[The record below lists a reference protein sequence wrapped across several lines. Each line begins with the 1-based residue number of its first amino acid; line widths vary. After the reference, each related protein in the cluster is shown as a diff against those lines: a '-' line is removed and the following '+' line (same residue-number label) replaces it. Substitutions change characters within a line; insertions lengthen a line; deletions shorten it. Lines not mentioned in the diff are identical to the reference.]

1 MGWELEDVE
10 KPFIAQVQMLGWAH
24 IEGSLD
30 DPAITDRSNFAEAIQ
45 ESVLRAQLRALNPR
59 PDGTPWLDEAR
70 LSEAV
75 ATITRLGTHKLMEAN
90 QKATELLIKGLTV
103 EGLPGWNS
111 GRGQTI
117 RYIDWDTP
125 TNNRFTVVNQYRV
138 DCPPG
143 FNSAKQ
149 FIVPDLVLLVNGI
162 PLIVVECKSPSIPEP
177 LAEAVDQL
185 RRYSN
190 QRKAAFEVDENEGNE
205 SLFATNQLLV
215 ATSFDQAR
223 VGCVGAAFEH
233 YAQWK
238 TVVGPDGTGS
248 EAHILACLN
257 AVIPVQAGIQ
267 NNTVI
272 PAQAGIQNN
281 AVIPAQAGIQNH
293 GTELPPRRGLSEQ
306 ERLIAGLLAPA
317 HLLDVIKNFLLFM
330 QIGGQTI
337 KSVCRYPQ
345 YRAVNRAIARL
356 KTGQTRLQHGE
367 HDQRGGIIW
376 HTQGS
381 GKSLTMVF
389 LVRKMRADPALRRF
403 KVIVV
408 TDRKDLQRQL
418 SATATLTGEI
428 VEVADSTAGV
438 KALARRKGPGLIF
451 ATIQKY
457 RDADTAGDAPLT
469 ADDLPKVDEPKA
481 RYKAA
486 EKFEV
491 LNEDDGILVLVD
503 EAHRTQAGDLHAN
516 LLAGLPNCARIGF
529 TGTPIIMGEKKR
541 THEIFGEFI
550 DRYTI
555 KEAEA
560 DGATVPVLYEGR
572 TATGAIK
579 DGTSLDELFEDLFR
593 QHTPEE
599 LEAIKQKYAT
609 KGHIFEA
616 PALIADKARDILRH
630 YVTNILPNGY
640 KAQVVAY
647 SRLAVIRYFEAL
659 RQARDALLTEAEA
672 LSPQDKALDDET
684 LCQRPPKVQAVVQA
698 WRYRETLARIE
709 FAPIISGSNNDD
721 PAWKAW
727 TDGTAHEQR
736 IKRFKK
742 PLFHTD
748 LTKTDPLTFLVVK
761 SMLLTGFDAPIEGV
775 MYLDRPIREAE
786 LLQAIARV
794 NRTGFGK
801 RCGIVVDYYGVAQH
815 LKEALSAYADEDVQ
829 GTLASLRDEVPVL
842 RDRHLRVVDLFRQR
856 GIESLEDAE
865 ACIEALGSER
875 LRAEFAVKLKS
886 FLASLDTVLPR
897 PEGLPYV
904 ADAKWLAYLYAR
916 ARNRYKDTPIL
927 GKDVGAKVRKLID
940 DHVIS
945 LGIDPKIPPI
955 QLTDAHFIQHLE
967 HLDSADAVT
976 SRRAIASEMEHAI
989 RSHIRKHTDEDPV
1002 LYRKLS
1008 ERLNDILKTLGERWD
1023 EVIAQLREIIDELRS
1038 GKASATDAPEDLP
1051 EHCAPFLRTV
1061 LDVMY
1066 SGQTPTLDELLRLK
1080 DVTVELVELLIQELQ
1095 SNRNI
1100 WSPHKRAA
1108 QDALNGQLFD
1118 YLMRLRPSLVGT
1130 HKAGV
1135 LADKLIEQARANHD
1149 KLVQL

>member
-10 KPFIAQVQMLGWAH
+10 KPFVAQLEGLGWVH
-24 IEGSLD
+24 VEGSLD
-30 DPAITDRSNFAEAIQ
+30 DPKVTGRSSFSEVIQ
-45 ESVLRAQLRALNPR
+45 EGVLRERLRALNPG
-59 PDGTPWLDEAR
+59 PDGQPWLDDAR

-103 EGLPGWNS
+103 EGLPGWDG

-117 RYIDWDTP
+117 RYIDWETP
-125 TNNRFTVVNQYRV
+125 ANNRFTVVNQYRV

-143 FNSAKQ
+143 YNSGKA

-162 PLIVVECKSPSIPEP
+162 PLVVVECKSPSIPEP

-190 QRKAAFEVDENEGNE
+190 QRKAAYEIEDNEGNE
-205 SLFATNQLLV
+205 ALFATNQLLI
-215 ATSFDQAR
+215 ATSFDEAR
-223 VGCVGAAFEH
+223 VGCIGAAFEH

-238 TVVGPDGTGS
+238 TVVGPDGSGS
-248 EAHILACLN
+248 EIE
-257 AVIPVQAGIQ
+257 V
-267 NNTVI
+267 
-272 PAQAGIQNN
+272 AQKLGKS
-281 AVIPAQAGIQNH
+281 
-293 GTELPPRRGLSEQ
+293 GLSEQ
-306 ERLIAGLLAPA
+306 ERLVAGLLAPA

-330 QIGGQTI
+330 QVGGQTT
-337 KSVCRYPQ
+337 KSVCRYQQ

-356 KTGQTRLQHGE
+356 KTGKTRQQHGE

-389 LVRKMRADPALRRF
+389 LVRKMRADAQLRRF

-418 SATATLTGEI
+418 SETATLTGEV
-428 VEVADSTAGV
+428 VEVAESTAGV

-457 RDADTAGDAPLT
+457 RDTDTTDDAPLT
-469 ADDLPKVDEPKA
+469 ADDLPKVVEPKVS
-481 RYKAA
+481 YKSG
-486 EKFEV
+486 EEFEV
-491 LNEDDGILVLVD
+491 LNEDDSILVLVD
-503 EAHRTQAGDLHAN
+503 EAHRTQSGDLHAN

-572 TATGAIK
+572 TANGAVK
-579 DGTSLDELFEDLFR
+579 DGANLDALFEDLFR

-599 LEAIKQKYAT
+599 LEAIKRKYAT

-616 PALIADKARDILRH
+616 PALIADKARDMLRH

-647 SRLAVIRYFEAL
+647 SRLAAIRYFEAL
-659 RQARDALLTEAEA
+659 KTARDELLAEAER
-672 LSPQDKALDDET
+672 LSPQDKALDDEA
-684 LCQRPPKVQAVVQA
+684 LCLRPPKVQALVQA
-698 WRYRETLARIE
+698 WRYRDTLARLE

-727 TDGTAHEQR
+727 TDGAAQEQL

-742 PLFHTD
+742 PLFHAD
-748 LTKTDPLTFLVVK
+748 PAKTDPLAFLVVK

-815 LKEALSAYADEDVQ
+815 LKEALAAYADEDVE
-829 GTLASLRDEVPVL
+829 GALASLKDEIPVL

-856 GIESLEDAE
+856 GIESLDDTE
-865 ACIEALGSER
+865 ACVEVLGSER
-875 LRAEFAVKLKS
+875 LRAEFAVKLKA

-897 PEGLPYV
+897 PEGLPYSG
-904 ADAKWLAYLYAR
+904 DAKRLAYIYAR
-916 ARNRYKDTPIL
+916 ARNRYKDTPVL

-955 QLTDAHFIQHLE
+955 QLTDAEFDTHL
-967 HLDSADAVT
+967 A
-976 SRRAIASEMEHAI
+976 RAANDRAKASEMEHAI
-989 RSHIRKHTDEDPV
+989 RSHIRKHADEDPV

-1008 ERLNDILKTLGERWD
+1008 ERLNEILKTLGEQWN
-1023 EVIAQLREIIDELRS
+1023 EIIAQLQKIIDELRT
-1038 GKASATDAPEDLP
+1038 GTAGAADAPSDLP
-1051 EHCAPFLRTV
+1051 AHCAPFLRTV
-1061 LDVMY
+1061 LDVVCA
-1066 SGQTPTLDELLRLK
+1066 GQTPTSAELLRLK
-1080 DVTVELVELLIQELQ
+1080 DVTVELVDLLVQELQ
-1095 SNRNI
+1095 SNRGI

-1108 QDALNGQLFD
+1108 QDELNGYLFD
-1118 YLMRLRPSLVGT
+1118 HLMRLRPPLVDID
-1130 HKAGV
+1130 KAGV
-1135 LADKLIEQARANHD
+1135 LADKLMEQARANHD
-1149 KLVQL
+1149 KLVQV

>member
-10 KPFIAQVQMLGWAH
+10 KPFVAQLQALGWTH
-24 IEGSLD
+24 VEGSID
-30 DPAITDRSNFAEAIQ
+30 APAVTARASFAEVIQ
-45 ESVLRAQLRALNPR
+45 EGVLREQLRALNAG
-59 PDGTPWLDEAR
+59 PDGAPWLDEAR

-75 ATITRLGTHKLMEAN
+75 AVITRLGTHRLMEAN

-103 EGLPGWNS
+103 EGLPGWDG

-125 TNNRFTVVNQYRV
+125 AHNRFTVVNQYRV

-143 FNSAKQ
+143 FNSAKA

-162 PLIVVECKSPSIPEP
+162 PLVVVECKSPSIPEP

-205 SLFATNQLLV
+205 PLFATNQLLV
-215 ATSFDQAR
+215 ATSFDEAR

-233 YAQWK
+233 FVQWK
-238 TVVGPDGTGS
+238 TVVGPDGNGS
-248 EAHILACLN
+248 EIEVAERL
-257 AVIPVQAGIQ
+257 GKS
-267 NNTVI
+267 
-272 PAQAGIQNN
+272 
-281 AVIPAQAGIQNH
+281 
-293 GTELPPRRGLSEQ
+293 GLTEQ

-317 HLLDVIKNFLLFM
+317 HLLDVVKNFQLFM
-330 QIGGQTI
+330 QVGGQTI
-337 KSVCRYPQ
+337 KSVCRYQQ

-356 KTGQTRLQHGE
+356 KTGQTRVQHGE
-367 HDQRGGIIW
+367 SDQRGGIIW

-389 LVRKMRADPALRRF
+389 LVRKMRADAQLRRF

-408 TDRKDLQRQL
+408 TDRKDLQSQL
-418 SATATLTGEI
+418 SVTATLSGEV
-428 VEVADSTAGV
+428 VEVADSTTGV

-457 RDADTAGDAPLT
+457 RQGEDGDTAGDAPLT
-469 ADDLPKVDEPKA
+469 ADDLPKVEEAKRP
-481 RYKAA
+481 YKVG

-491 LNEDDGILVLVD
+491 LNEDDSILVLVD

-516 LLAGLPNCARIGF
+516 LLAGLPNCVRIGF

-572 TATGAIK
+572 TANGAIK
-579 DGTSLDELFEDLFR
+579 DGASLDELFEDLFR
-593 QHTPEE
+593 QHTAEE

-609 KGHIFEA
+609 KGHIFDA

-647 SRLAVIRYFEAL
+647 SRLAAIRYFEAL
-659 RQARDALLTEAEA
+659 RQARDELLAEAEA
-672 LSPQDKALDDET
+672 LSAQDKALDDEA
-684 LCQRPPKVQAVVQA
+684 LCQRLPKVQAVVQA
-698 WRYRETLARIE
+698 WRYRETLARIA

-721 PAWKAW
+721 PAWKTW
-727 TDGTAHEQR
+727 TDGTAHEQL

-742 PLFHTD
+742 PLFHAD
-748 LTKTDPLTFLVVK
+748 PAKTDPLAFLVVK

-815 LKEALSAYADEDVQ
+815 LKEALAAYADEDVE
-829 GTLASLRDEVPVL
+829 GALASLKDEVPVL
-842 RDRHLRVVDLFRQR
+842 RDRHLRVVDLFRKQ
-856 GIESLEDAE
+856 GIESLEDTE
-865 ACIEALGSER
+865 ACVEALGSEK
-875 LRAEFAVKLKS
+875 LRAEFAVKLKA

-897 PEGLPYV
+897 PEGLPYA
-904 ADAKWLAYLYAR
+904 ADAKRLAYLYAR
-916 ARNRYKDTPIL
+916 ARNRYKDTPAL

-955 QLTDAHFIQHLE
+955 QLSDAEFDTHL
-967 HLDSADAVT
+967 A
-976 SRRAIASEMEHAI
+976 RAANDRAKASEMEHAI
-989 RSHIRKHTDEDPV
+989 RSHIRKHTEEDPV

-1008 ERLNDILKTLGERWD
+1008 ERLNDILKNLGEQWN
-1023 EVIAQLREIIDELRS
+1023 EVIAQLQKIIDELRS
-1038 GKASATDAPEDLP
+1038 GKAGDADAAGDLP
-1051 EHCAPFLRTV
+1051 AHCAPFLRTV
-1061 LDVMY
+1061 LDVVCA
-1066 SGQTPTLDELLRLK
+1066 GQTPTPGELLKLK
-1080 DVTVELVELLIQELQ
+1080 DVTAELVDLLVQELQ

-1100 WSPHKRAA
+1100 WNPYKRAA
-1108 QDALNGQLFD
+1108 QDDLNGQLFD
-1118 YLMRLRPSLVGT
+1118 HLMRLRPPLVDAD
-1130 HKAGV
+1130 KAGV
-1135 LADKLIEQARANHD
+1135 LADKLMEQARANHD
-1149 KLVQL
+1149 KLVQV

>member
-1 MGWELEDVE
+1 MGWELDDVE
-10 KPFIAQVQMLGWAH
+10 KPFVAQLQALGWVYNA
-24 IEGSLD
+24 GSLD
-30 DPAITDRSNFAEAIQ
+30 DPAITGRTSFAEVIQ
-45 ESVLRAQLRALNPR
+45 EGLLRERLRALNPSA
-59 PDGTPWLDEAR
+59 DGAPWLDDAR

-75 ATITRLGTHKLMEAN
+75 AAITRLGTHKLMEAN
-90 QKATELLIKGLTV
+90 EKATTLLIRGLTV
-103 EGLPGWNS
+103 EGLPGWDG

-117 RYIDWDTP
+117 RYIDWESP
-125 TNNRFTVVNQYRV
+125 ANNRFTVINQYRV

-143 FNSAKQ
+143 FNSSKA

-162 PLIVVECKSPSIPEP
+162 PLAVVECKSPSVPEP

-190 QRKAAFEVDENEGNE
+190 QRKAAFEVDDNEGNE
-205 SLFATNQLLV
+205 TLFATNQLLV
-215 ATSFDQAR
+215 ATSFDEAR

-238 TVVGPDGTGS
+238 TVVGPDGAGS
-248 EAHILACLN
+248 EIE
-257 AVIPVQAGIQ
+257 V
-267 NNTVI
+267 
-272 PAQAGIQNN
+272 AQ
-281 AVIPAQAGIQNH
+281 
-293 GTELPPRRGLSEQ
+293 ELSKSGLSEQ
-306 ERLIAGLLAPA
+306 ERLIAGLLSPS
-317 HLLDVIKNFLLFM
+317 HLLDVVKNFMLFM
-330 QIGGQTI
+330 QTGGQTI
-337 KSVCRYPQ
+337 KTVCRYQQ

-389 LVRKMRADPALRRF
+389 LIRKMRTDARLRRF
-403 KVIVV
+403 KVVVV
-408 TDRKDLQRQL
+408 TDRKDLQGQL
-418 SATATLTGEI
+418 STTATLTGE
-428 VEVADSTAGV
+428 VVDVAESTAGI

-457 RDADTAGDAPLT
+457 RDPDSAGDAPLT
-469 ADDLPKVDEPKA
+469 ADDLPKVEESKA
-481 RYKAA
+481 IYKAE

-503 EAHRTQAGDLHAN
+503 EAHRTQAGDLQAN

-529 TGTPIIMGEKKR
+529 TGTPIIMGDKKR

-572 TATGAIK
+572 TANGAIK
-579 DGTSLDELFEDLFR
+579 DGASLDELFEDLFR
-593 QHTPEE
+593 QHSPEE
-599 LEAIKQKYAT
+599 LEAIKKKYAT
-609 KGHIFEA
+609 KGHIFDA
-616 PALIADKARDILRH
+616 PALIADKARDIIRH

-647 SRLAVIRYFEAL
+647 SRLAAIRYFEAL
-659 RQARDALLTEAEA
+659 RSARDELLAEA
-672 LSPQDKALDDET
+672 QVLSPKDKALDDEA
-684 LCQRPPKVQAVVQA
+684 LCQRPLSVQAVVQA
-698 WRYRETLARIE
+698 WRYRDTLARIE

-721 PAWKAW
+721 PVWKQW
-727 TDGTAHEQR
+727 TDGAVHEQL

-742 PLFHTD
+742 PLFNA
-748 LTKTDPLTFLVVK
+748 KPEKIDPLAFLVVK

-815 LKEALSAYADEDVQ
+815 LKEALAAYADEDVD
-829 GTLASLRDEVPVL
+829 GALASLKDEVPVL
-842 RDRHLRVVDLFRQR
+842 RDRHLRVVDLFRQH
-856 GIESLEDAE
+856 GIESLDDTE
-865 ACIEALGSER
+865 ACVEALGNEK
-875 LRAEFAVKLKS
+875 LRAEFVVKLKA
-886 FLASLDTVLPR
+886 FLGSLDTVLPR
-897 PEGLPYV
+897 PEGLPYSG
-904 ADAKWLAYLYAR
+904 DAKRLAYIHAR
-916 ARNRYKDTPIL
+916 ARNRYKDTPVL

-955 QLTDAHFIQHLE
+955 QLTDAEFDTHL
-967 HLDSADAVT
+967 ARAVND
-976 SRRAIASEMEHAI
+976 RAKASEMEHAI

-1008 ERLNDILKTLGERWD
+1008 EHLNDILKTLGEKWN
-1023 EVIAQLREIIDELRS
+1023 EVISQLQKIIDELRT
-1038 GKASATDAPEDLP
+1038 GKVGSADTPSDLP
-1051 EHCAPFLRTV
+1051 EHYAPFLRTV
-1061 LDVMY
+1061 LDVVCA
-1066 SGQTPTLDELLRLK
+1066 GQTPTAAELLRLK
-1080 DVTVELVELLIQELQ
+1080 DVTVELVESLAQELQ

-1108 QDALNGQLFD
+1108 QDELNGQLFD
-1118 YLMRLRPSLVGT
+1118 QLMRLRPPLVDAD
-1130 HKAGV
+1130 KAGV
-1135 LADKLIEQARANHD
+1135 LADKLMEQARANHD
-1149 KLVQL
+1149 KLVQV

>member
-10 KPFIAQVQMLGWAH
+10 KPFVAQLQALGWAH

-30 DPAITDRSNFAEAIQ
+30 DPAVTGRSSFAEVIQ
-45 ESVLRAQLRALNPR
+45 EETLRQQLHALNPG
-59 PDGTPWLDEAR
+59 PDGRPWLDDAR

-75 ATITRLGTHKLMEAN
+75 AAITRLGTHKLMEAN

-103 EGLPGWNS
+103 EGLPGWDG
-111 GRGQTI
+111 GRGQTL

-125 TNNRFTVVNQYRV
+125 ANNRFTVINQYRV

-143 FNSAKQ
+143 FNSAKA

-162 PLIVVECKSPSIPEP
+162 PLVVVECKSPSIPEP

-185 RRYSN
+185 RRYGN
-190 QRKAAFEVDENEGNE
+190 QRKAAFEVDDNEGNE
-205 SLFATNQLLV
+205 ALFATNQLLV
-215 ATSFDQAR
+215 ATSFDEAR

-233 YAQWK
+233 FAQWK

-248 EAHILACLN
+248 EIEAAEKL
-257 AVIPVQAGIQ
+257 GKS
-267 NNTVI
+267 
-272 PAQAGIQNN
+272 
-281 AVIPAQAGIQNH
+281 
-293 GTELPPRRGLSEQ
+293 GLSEQ
-306 ERLIAGLLAPA
+306 ERLIAGLLSPA
-317 HLLDVIKNFLLFM
+317 HLLDVVKNFLLFM
-330 QIGGQTI
+330 QVGGQTI
-337 KSVCRYPQ
+337 KSVCRYQQ
-345 YRAVNRAIARL
+345 YRAVNRAIAKL
-356 KTGQTRLQHGE
+356 KTGKTRREHGE
-367 HDQRGGIIW
+367 HDRRGGIIW

-389 LVRKMRADPALRRF
+389 LVRKMRADVQLRRF

-408 TDRKDLQRQL
+408 TDRKDLQSQL
-418 SATATLTGEI
+418 SVTATLTGEA
-428 VEVADSTAGV
+428 VDVADSTAGV

-457 RDADTAGDAPLT
+457 RDTDTAGDAPLT
-469 ADDLPKVDEPKA
+469 ADDLPKIKESKGG
-481 RYKAA
+481 YKAGEA
-486 EKFEV
+486 TSNGAFAKANAFEV
-491 LNEDDGILVLVD
+491 LNEDDSILVLVD
-503 EAHRTQAGDLHAN
+503 ETHRTQAGDLHAN

-529 TGTPIIMGEKKR
+529 TGTPIIMGERKR
-541 THEIFGEFI
+541 THEVFGEFI

-579 DGTSLDELFEDLFR
+579 DGASLDELFEDLFR
-593 QHTPEE
+593 QHSPEE

-609 KGHIFEA
+609 KGHIFDA

-647 SRLAVIRYFEAL
+647 SRLAAIRYFEAL
-659 RQARDALLTEAEA
+659 KKARDELLAEAEA
-672 LSPQDKALDDET
+672 LSPQDKALDDEA
-684 LCQRPPKVQAVVQA
+684 LYQRPPKVQLLVQA
-698 WRYRETLARIE
+698 WRYRDTLARIE
-709 FAPIISGSNNDD
+709 FAPVISGSNNDD
-721 PAWKAW
+721 PAWKDW
-727 TDGTAHEQR
+727 TDGAAHEQL

-742 PLFHTD
+742 PLFHAQPE
-748 LTKTDPLTFLVVK
+748 KTDPLAFLVVK

-815 LKEALSAYADEDVQ
+815 LKEALAAYADEDVE
-829 GTLASLRDEVPVL
+829 GALASLKDEVPVL

-856 GIESLEDAE
+856 GIESLDDTE
-865 ACIEALGSER
+865 ACVEALGSER
-875 LRAEFAVKLKS
+875 LRAEFAVKLKA

-897 PEGLPYV
+897 PEGLPYSG
-904 ADAKWLAYLYAR
+904 DAKRMAYIYAR
-916 ARNRYKDTPIL
+916 ARNRYKDTPVL

-955 QLTDAHFIQHLE
+955 QLTDADFDTHV
-967 HLDSADAVT
+967 A
-976 SRRAIASEMEHAI
+976 RAASDRAKASEMEHAI
-989 RSHIRKHTDEDPV
+989 RSHIRKHVDEDPV

-1008 ERLNDILKTLGERWD
+1008 ERLNEILKTLGEQWN
-1023 EVIAQLREIIDELRS
+1023 EVIAQLQKIIDELRS
-1038 GKASATDAPEDLP
+1038 GKAGAADAPGDLP

-1061 LDVMY
+1061 LDVVCA
-1066 SGQTPTLDELLRLK
+1066 GQTPQPSELLRLK
-1080 DVTVELVELLIQELQ
+1080 DVTVELVELLVQELQ
-1095 SNRNI
+1095 GNRNI

-1108 QDALNGQLFD
+1108 QDDLNGQLFD
-1118 YLMRLRPSLVGT
+1118 YLMRLRPPLVDAD
-1130 HKAGV
+1130 KAGV
-1135 LADKLIEQARANHD
+1135 LADKLMEQARANHD
-1149 KLVQL
+1149 KLVQV

>member
-10 KPFIAQVQMLGWAH
+10 KPFVAQLQALGWTRV
-24 IEGSLD
+24 EGSLD
-30 DPAITDRSNFAEAIQ
+30 APAVTARASFAEVIQ
-45 ESVLRAQLRALNPR
+45 EGVLREQLRALNAG
-59 PDGTPWLDEAR
+59 PDGAPWLDEAR

-75 ATITRLGTHKLMEAN
+75 AVITRLGTHRLMEAN

-103 EGLPGWNS
+103 EGLPGWDG

-125 TNNRFTVVNQYRV
+125 AHNRFTVVNQYRV

-143 FNSAKQ
+143 FNSAKA

-162 PLIVVECKSPSIPEP
+162 PLVVVECKNPSIPEP

-205 SLFATNQLLV
+205 PLFATNQLLV
-215 ATSFDQAR
+215 ATSFDEAR

-233 YAQWK
+233 FVQWK
-238 TVVGPDGTGS
+238 TVVGPDGNGS
-248 EAHILACLN
+248 EIEVAERL
-257 AVIPVQAGIQ
+257 GKS
-267 NNTVI
+267 
-272 PAQAGIQNN
+272 
-281 AVIPAQAGIQNH
+281 
-293 GTELPPRRGLSEQ
+293 GLTEQ

-317 HLLDVIKNFLLFM
+317 HLLDVVKNFQLFM
-330 QIGGQTI
+330 QVGGQTI
-337 KSVCRYPQ
+337 KSVCRYQQ

-356 KTGQTRLQHGE
+356 KTGQTRVQHGE
-367 HDQRGGIIW
+367 SDQRGGIIW

-389 LVRKMRADPALRRF
+389 LVRKMRADAQLRRF

-408 TDRKDLQRQL
+408 TDRKDLQSQL
-418 SATATLTGEI
+418 SVTATLSGEV
-428 VEVADSTAGV
+428 VEVADSTTGV

-457 RDADTAGDAPLT
+457 RQGEDGDTAGDAPLT
-469 ADDLPKVDEPKA
+469 ADDLPKVEEAKRP
-481 RYKAA
+481 YKVG

-491 LNEDDGILVLVD
+491 LNEDDSILVLVD

-516 LLAGLPNCARIGF
+516 LLAGLPNCVRIGF

-572 TATGAIK
+572 TANGAIK
-579 DGTSLDELFEDLFR
+579 DGASLDELFEDLFR
-593 QHTPEE
+593 QHTAEE

-609 KGHIFEA
+609 KGHIFDA

-647 SRLAVIRYFEAL
+647 SRLAAIRYFEAL
-659 RQARDALLTEAEA
+659 RQARDELLAEAEA
-672 LSPQDKALDDET
+672 LSAQDKALDDEA
-684 LCQRPPKVQAVVQA
+684 LCQRLPKVQAVVQA
-698 WRYRETLARIE
+698 WRYRETLARIA

-721 PAWKAW
+721 PAWKTW
-727 TDGTAHEQR
+727 TDGTAHEQL

-742 PLFHTD
+742 PLFHAD
-748 LTKTDPLTFLVVK
+748 PAKTDPLAFLVVK

-815 LKEALSAYADEDVQ
+815 LKEALAAYADEDVE
-829 GTLASLRDEVPVL
+829 GALASLKDEVPVL
-842 RDRHLRVVDLFRQR
+842 RDRHLRVVDLFRKQ
-856 GIESLEDAE
+856 GIESLEDTE
-865 ACIEALGSER
+865 ACVEALGSEK
-875 LRAEFAVKLKS
+875 LRAEFAVKLKA

-897 PEGLPYV
+897 PEGLPYA
-904 ADAKWLAYLYAR
+904 ADAKRLAYLYAR
-916 ARNRYKDTPIL
+916 ARNRYKDTPAL

-955 QLTDAHFIQHLE
+955 QLSDAEFDTHL
-967 HLDSADAVT
+967 A
-976 SRRAIASEMEHAI
+976 RAANDRAKASEMEHAI
-989 RSHIRKHTDEDPV
+989 RSHIRKHTEEDPV

-1008 ERLNDILKTLGERWD
+1008 ERLNDILKNLGEQWN
-1023 EVIAQLREIIDELRS
+1023 EVIAQLQKIIDELRS
-1038 GKASATDAPEDLP
+1038 GKAGDADAAGDLP
-1051 EHCAPFLRTV
+1051 AHCAPFLRTV
-1061 LDVMY
+1061 LDVVCA
-1066 SGQTPTLDELLRLK
+1066 GQTPTPGELLKLK
-1080 DVTVELVELLIQELQ
+1080 DVTAELVDLLVQELQ

-1100 WSPHKRAA
+1100 WNPYKRAA
-1108 QDALNGQLFD
+1108 QDDLNGQLFD
-1118 YLMRLRPSLVGT
+1118 HLMRLRPPLVDAD
-1130 HKAGV
+1130 KAGV
-1135 LADKLIEQARANHD
+1135 LADKLMEQARANHD
-1149 KLVQL
+1149 KLVQV

>member
-1 MGWELEDVE
+1 MGWELDDVE
-10 KPFIAQVQMLGWAH
+10 KPFVTQLQALGWAH
-24 IEGSLD
+24 IEGSID
-30 DPAITDRSNFAEAIQ
+30 DPSVTGRTGFAEVIQ
-45 ESVLRAQLRALNPR
+45 EGLLREQLRALNPG
-59 PDGTPWLDEAR
+59 PDGAPWLDEAR

-75 ATITRLGTHKLMEAN
+75 AAITRLGAHKLMEAN
-90 QKATELLIKGLTV
+90 EKATSLLIRGLTV
-103 EGLPGWNS
+103 EGRPGWDG

-125 TNNRFTVVNQYRV
+125 ANNRFTVINQYRV

-143 FNSAKQ
+143 FNSGKA

-162 PLIVVECKSPSIPEP
+162 PLVVVECKSPSIPEP

-190 QRKAAFEVDENEGNE
+190 QRKAAFEVDDNEGNE
-205 SLFATNQLLV
+205 PLFATNQLLV
-215 ATSFDQAR
+215 ATSFDEAR

-238 TVVGPDGTGS
+238 TVVGPDGSGS
-248 EAHILACLN
+248 EIE
-257 AVIPVQAGIQ
+257 V
-267 NNTVI
+267 
-272 PAQAGIQNN
+272 AQALGK
-281 AVIPAQAGIQNH
+281 
-293 GTELPPRRGLSEQ
+293 TTLSEQ

-317 HLLDVIKNFLLFM
+317 NLLDVVQNFMLVM
-330 QIGGQTI
+330 QVGGQTI
-337 KSVCRYPQ
+337 KTVCRYQQ
-345 YRAVNRAIARL
+345 YRAVNRAIVRL
-356 KTGQTRLQHGE
+356 KSGKTRLQHGE

-389 LVRKMRADPALRRF
+389 LVRKMRADAQLRRF

-408 TDRKDLQRQL
+408 TDRKDLQGQL
-418 SATATLTGEI
+418 SVTATLTGE
-428 VEVADSTAGV
+428 VVDVAESTLGV
-438 KALARRKGPGLIF
+438 KALARRKGPGLVF

-457 RDADTAGDAPLT
+457 RDPDSAGDAPLT
-469 ADDLPKVDEPKA
+469 ADDLPKVEEPKA
-481 RYKAA
+481 RYKAD

-491 LNEDDGILVLVD
+491 LNEDESILVLVD

-572 TATGAIK
+572 TANGAIK
-579 DGTSLDELFEDLFR
+579 DGASLDELFEDLFR
-593 QHTPEE
+593 QHSPEE

-609 KGHIFEA
+609 KGHIFDA
-616 PALIADKARDILRH
+616 PALIADKARDIIRH

-647 SRLAVIRYFEAL
+647 SRLAAIRYFEAL
-659 RQARDALLTEAEA
+659 KLARDELLGETEA
-672 LSPQDKALDDET
+672 LSPEDKALDDEA
-684 LCQRPPKVQAVVQA
+684 LCQRPAKVQAVVQA
-698 WRYRETLARIE
+698 WRYRDTLTRIE

-721 PAWKAW
+721 PAWKQW
-727 TDGTAHEQR
+727 TDGAAHEQL

-742 PLFHTD
+742 PLFNAKPE
-748 LTKTDPLTFLVVK
+748 KTDPLAFLVVK

-815 LKEALSAYADEDVQ
+815 LKEALAAYADEDVD
-829 GTLASLRDEVPVL
+829 GALASLKDEVPVL

-856 GIESLEDAE
+856 GIESLDDTE
-865 ACIEALGSER
+865 ACIEALGSEKS
-875 LRAEFAVKLKS
+875 RAEFAVKLKA

-897 PEGLPYV
+897 PEGLPYSG
-904 ADAKWLAYLYAR
+904 DAKRLAYIYAR
-916 ARNRYKDTPIL
+916 ARNRYKDTPVL

-945 LGIDPKIPPI
+945 MGVDPKIPPI
-955 QLTDAHFIQHLE
+955 QLTDAEFDTHV
-967 HLDSADAVT
+967 A
-976 SRRAIASEMEHAI
+976 RAANDRAKASEMEHAI

-1008 ERLNDILKTLGERWD
+1008 ERLSDILKTLGEKWD
-1023 EVIAQLREIIDELRS
+1023 EVIAQLQKIIDELRS
-1038 GKASATDAPEDLP
+1038 GKAGGSDASSDLP
-1051 EHCAPFLRTV
+1051 EYCAPFLRTV
-1061 LDVMY
+1061 LDVVCA
-1066 SGQTPTLDELLRLK
+1066 GATPTAPELLRLK
-1080 DVTVELVELLIQELQ
+1080 DVTMELVDLLVQELQ
-1095 SNRNI
+1095 SNREI

-1108 QDALNGQLFD
+1108 QEDLNTQLFEH
-1118 YLMRLRPSLVGT
+1118 LMRLRPPLVDDD
-1130 HKAGV
+1130 KAGV

>member
-1 MGWELEDVE
+1 MGWELDDVE
-10 KPFIAQVQMLGWAH
+10 KPFVAQLQALGWEY

-30 DPAITDRSNFAEAIQ
+30 DSAVTGRANFAEVIQ
-45 ESVLRAQLRALNPR
+45 EELLREQLRALNPGA
-59 PDGTPWLDEAR
+59 DGAPWLDDAR

-75 ATITRLGTHKLMEAN
+75 AAITRLGTHKLMEAN
-90 QKATELLIKGLTV
+90 EKATSLLIHGLTV
-103 EGLPGWNS
+103 DGLPGWDG

-117 RYIDWDTP
+117 RYIDWETP
-125 TNNRFTVVNQYRV
+125 ANNLFTVIDQYRV

-143 FNSAKQ
+143 FNSGKA

-162 PLIVVECKSPSIPEP
+162 PLVVVECKSPSIPEP

-190 QRKAAFEVDENEGNE
+190 QRKAAFEVDDNEGNE
-205 SLFATNQLLV
+205 PLFATNQLLV
-215 ATSFDQAR
+215 ASSFDEAR

-238 TVVGPDGTGS
+238 TVVGPDGSGS
-248 EAHILACLN
+248 EIEVAQGL
-257 AVIPVQAGIQ
+257 GK
-267 NNTVI
+267 
-272 PAQAGIQNN
+272 PA
-281 AVIPAQAGIQNH
+281 
-293 GTELPPRRGLSEQ
+293 LSEQ
-306 ERLIAGLLAPA
+306 ARLIAGLLSPS
-317 HLLDVIKNFLLFM
+317 HLLDVVQNFMLFM
-330 QIGGQTI
+330 QAGGQTI
-337 KSVCRYPQ
+337 KTVCRYQQ

-367 HDQRGGIIW
+367 HDKRGGIIW

-389 LVRKMRADPALRRF
+389 LVRKMRADAQLRRF
-403 KVIVV
+403 KVIVI
-408 TDRKDLQRQL
+408 TDRKDLQGQL
-418 SATATLTGEI
+418 SVTATLTGE
-428 VEVADSTAGV
+428 VVDVAESTAGV
-438 KALARRKGPGLIF
+438 KSLARRKGPGLIF

-457 RDADTAGDAPLT
+457 RDPDASGDAPLT
-469 ADDLPKVDEPKA
+469 ADDLPKVEEPKA
-481 RYKAA
+481 SYKAD

-491 LNEDDGILVLVD
+491 LNEDDSILVLVD

-529 TGTPIIMGEKKR
+529 TGTPIIMGDKKR

-572 TATGAIK
+572 TANGAIK
-579 DGTSLDELFEDLFR
+579 DGASLDELFEDLFR

-599 LEAIKQKYAT
+599 LEAIKKKYAT
-609 KGHIFEA
+609 KGHIFDA
-616 PALIADKARDILRH
+616 PALIADKARDIIRH

-647 SRLAVIRYFEAL
+647 SRLAAIRYFEAL
-659 RQARDALLTEAEA
+659 RSARDELLAEVQA
-672 LSPQDKALDDET
+672 LSPEDKALDDEA
-684 LCQRPPKVQAVVQA
+684 LCQRPLSVQAVVQA
-698 WRYRETLARIE
+698 WRYRDTLARIE

-721 PAWKAW
+721 PAWKQW
-727 TDGTAHEQR
+727 TDGAAHEQL

-742 PLFHTD
+742 PLFNAKPE
-748 LTKTDPLTFLVVK
+748 KTDPLVFLVVK

-815 LKEALSAYADEDVQ
+815 LKEALAAYADEDVE
-829 GTLASLRDEVPVL
+829 GVLASLKDEVPVL

-856 GIESLEDAE
+856 GIESLDDTE
-865 ACIEALGSER
+865 ACVEALGSEK
-875 LRAEFAVKLKS
+875 LRAEFAVKLKA
-886 FLASLDTVLPR
+886 FLGSLDTVLPR
-897 PEGLPYV
+897 PEGLPYSG
-904 ADAKWLAYLYAR
+904 DAKRLAYIYAR
-916 ARNRYKDTPIL
+916 ARNRYKDTPVL

-955 QLTDAHFIQHLE
+955 QLTDAEFDTHV
-967 HLDSADAVT
+967 A
-976 SRRAIASEMEHAI
+976 RAANDRAKASEMEHAI

-1008 ERLNDILKTLGERWD
+1008 EHLNDILKTLGEKWN
-1023 EVIAQLREIIDELRS
+1023 EVISQLQKIIDELRT
-1038 GKASATDAPEDLP
+1038 GKVGIADTPSDLP
-1051 EHCAPFLRTV
+1051 EHYAPFLRTV
-1061 LDVMY
+1061 LDVVCA
-1066 SGQTPTLDELLRLK
+1066 GQTPTAAELLRLK
-1080 DVTVELVELLIQELQ
+1080 DVTVELVESLAQELQ

-1108 QDALNGQLFD
+1108 QDDLNGQLFD
-1118 YLMRLRPSLVGT
+1118 QLMRLRPPLVDAD
-1130 HKAGV
+1130 KAGV
-1135 LADKLIEQARANHD
+1135 LADKLMEQARANHD
-1149 KLVQL
+1149 KLVQV

>member
-1 MGWELEDVE
+1 MGWELDDVE
-10 KPFIAQVQMLGWAH
+10 KPFVAQLKALGWAH

-30 DPAITDRSNFAEAIQ
+30 QPAVSGRTGFTEVIQ
-45 ESVLRAQLRALNPR
+45 EAALRAQLRALNPG
-59 PDGTPWLDEAR
+59 PDGAPWLDDAR
-70 LSEAV
+70 LAEAV
-75 ATITRLGTHKLMEAN
+75 AAITRLGTHKLMEAN
-90 QKATELLIKGLTV
+90 EQATALLIGGLTV
-103 EGLPGWNS
+103 EGLPGWDG

-117 RYIDWDTP
+117 RYIDWDNP
-125 TNNRFTVVNQYRV
+125 VNNRFTVINQYRV

-149 FIVPDLVLLVNGI
+149 FIVPDLVLLVNGM
-162 PLIVVECKSPSIPEP
+162 PLVVVECKSPSIPEP
-177 LAEAVDQL
+177 LADAVDQL

-205 SLFATNQLLV
+205 ALFATNQLLV
-215 ATSFDQAR
+215 ATSFDEAR

-248 EAHILACLN
+248 ETE
-257 AVIPVQAGIQ
+257 V
-267 NNTVI
+267 
-272 PAQAGIQNN
+272 AQALGKT
-281 AVIPAQAGIQNH
+281 A
-293 GTELPPRRGLSEQ
+293 LSEQ

-317 HLLDVIKNFLLFM
+317 HLLDVVQHFMLFM
-330 QIGGQTI
+330 QAGGQTI
-337 KSVCRYPQ
+337 KTVCRYQQ
-345 YRAVNRAIARL
+345 YRAVSRAIARL
-356 KTGQTRLQHGE
+356 KRGQTRLQHGE
-367 HDQRGGIIW
+367 SDQRGGIIW

-389 LVRKMRADPALRRF
+389 LVRKMRADAQLRRF

-408 TDRKDLQRQL
+408 TDRKDLQGQL
-418 SATATLTGEI
+418 SVTATLTGEV
-428 VEVADSTAGV
+428 VEVADSTRGV
-438 KALARRKGPGLIF
+438 KALARRKGPGLVF

-457 RDADTAGDAPLT
+457 RDPDSAGDAPLKS
-469 ADDLPKVDEPKA
+469 DDLPKVEEPKA
-481 RYKAA
+481 TYGKGDKAD

-491 LNEDDGILVLVD
+491 LNEDDSILVLVD
-503 EAHRTQAGDLHAN
+503 EAHRTQAGDLHAS

-579 DGTSLDELFEDLFR
+579 DGASLDELFEDLFR

-609 KGHIFEA
+609 KGHIFDA
-616 PALIADKARDILRH
+616 PALIADKARDMLRH

-647 SRLAVIRYFEAL
+647 SRLAATRYFAAL
-659 RQARDALLTEAEA
+659 KLARDELLAEA
-672 LSPQDKALDDET
+672 QALPPEDKALDDEA

-698 WRYRETLARIE
+698 WRYRDTLSRIE

-721 PAWKAW
+721 PGWKPW
-727 TDGTAHEQR
+727 TDGAAHEQL

-742 PLFHTD
+742 PLFHAKPE
-748 LTKTDPLTFLVVK
+748 KTDPLAFLVVK

-815 LKEALSAYADEDVQ
+815 LKEALAAYADEDVK
-829 GTLASLRDEVPVL
+829 GALASLKDEVPVL
-842 RDRHLRVVDLFRQR
+842 RDRHLRVVDLFRKQ
-856 GIESLEDAE
+856 GIDSLDDTE

-875 LRAEFAVKLKS
+875 LRAEFAVKLKA

-897 PEGLPYV
+897 PEGLPYSG
-904 ADAKWLAYLYAR
+904 DAKRLAYIYAR

-927 GKDVGAKVRKLID
+927 GKDVGAKVRKRID

-955 QLTDAHFIQHLE
+955 QLTDAEFETHV
-967 HLDSADAVT
+967 A
-976 SRRAIASEMEHAI
+976 RAANDRAKASEMEHAI

-1008 ERLNDILKTLGERWD
+1008 ERLNEILKTLGEQWD
-1023 EVIAQLREIIDELRS
+1023 EVVAQLQKLIDELRA
-1038 GKASATDAPEDLP
+1038 GQAASADAPGDLP

-1061 LDVMY
+1061 LDVACA
-1066 SGQTPTLDELLRLK
+1066 GQTPSAAELLRLK
-1080 DVTVELVELLIQELQ
+1080 DVTVELVELLSQELKG
-1095 SNRNI
+1095 NPRI
-1100 WSPHKRAA
+1100 WSPNKLPDQENLR
-1108 QDALNGQLFD
+1108 DGVLFEH
-1118 YLMRLRPSLVGT
+1118 LMRLRPPLVDADR
-1130 HKAGV
+1130 AGV
-1135 LADKLIEQARANHD
+1135 LADRLMEQARANHD
-1149 KLVQL
+1149 KLVQV

>member
-10 KPFIAQVQMLGWAH
+10 KPFVAQLQALGWDH
-24 IEGSLD
+24 VESSLD
-30 DPAITDRSNFAEAIQ
+30 DAAVTGRANFTEVIQ
-45 ESVLRAQLRALNPR
+45 ESVLRERLRALNPG
-59 PDGTPWLDEAR
+59 PDGQPWLDEAR
-70 LSEAV
+70 ISEAV
-75 ATITRLGTHKLMEAN
+75 GAIARLGTHKLMEAN

-103 EGLPGWNS
+103 EGLPGWDG
-111 GRGQTI
+111 GRGQTL

-125 TNNRFTVVNQYRV
+125 ANNRFTVVNQYRV

-149 FIVPDLVLLVNGI
+149 FIVPDLVLLVNGL
-162 PLIVVECKSPSIPEP
+162 PLVVVECKSPSIPEP

-190 QRKAAFEVDENEGNE
+190 QRKAAFEVDDNEGNE
-205 SLFATNQLLV
+205 ALFATNQLLV
-215 ATSFDQAR
+215 ATCNDSAR

-238 TVVGPDGTGS
+238 TVVGPDGAGS
-248 EAHILACLN
+248 EIE
-257 AVIPVQAGIQ
+257 V
-267 NNTVI
+267 
-272 PAQAGIQNN
+272 AQALGKSS
-281 AVIPAQAGIQNH
+281 
-293 GTELPPRRGLSEQ
+293 LSEQ
-306 ERLIAGLLAPA
+306 ERLIAGLLTPA
-317 HLLDVIKNFLLFM
+317 HLLDVVKHFVLFM
-330 QIGGQTI
+330 QVGGQTI
-337 KSVCRYPQ
+337 KSVCRYQQ

-389 LVRKMRADPALRRF
+389 LVRKMRADAQLRRF

-408 TDRKDLQRQL
+408 TDRKDLQSQL
-418 SATATLTGEI
+418 SVTATLTGEV

-438 KALARRKGPGLIF
+438 KALARRKGPGLVF

-457 RDADTAGDAPLT
+457 RDPDTTGDAPLA
-469 ADDLPKVDEPKA
+469 ADDLPKVEEPKSA
-481 RYKAA
+481 YKAG

-491 LNEDDGILVLVD
+491 LNEDDSILVLVD

-529 TGTPIIMGEKKR
+529 PGTPIIMGEKKR

-572 TATGAIK
+572 TANGAIK
-579 DGTSLDELFEDLFR
+579 DGASLDELFEDLFR

-609 KGHIFEA
+609 KGHVFDA
-616 PALIADKARDILRH
+616 PALIADKARDMLRH
-630 YVTNILPNGY
+630 YVTHILPNGY

-647 SRLAVIRYFEAL
+647 SRLAAIRYFEAL
-659 RQARDALLTEAEA
+659 KTARDELLAESEA
-672 LSPQDKALDDET
+672 LSPQDKALDDEA

-721 PAWKAW
+721 PAWKTW
-727 TDGTAHEQR
+727 TDGAAHER
-736 IKRFKK
+736 LIKRFKK
-742 PLFHTD
+742 PLFHAHPA
-748 LTKTDPLTFLVVK
+748 KTDPLAFLVVK

-815 LKEALSAYADEDVQ
+815 LKEALAAYADEDVE
-829 GTLASLRDEVPVL
+829 GALASLKDEVPVL
-842 RDRHLRVVDLFRQR
+842 RDRHLRVVDLFRQK
-856 GIESLEDAE
+856 GIESLDDSE
-865 ACIEALGSER
+865 ACVEALGSEK
-875 LRAEFAVKLKS
+875 LRAEFAVKLKA

-897 PEGLPYV
+897 PEGLPYSG
-904 ADAKWLAYLYAR
+904 DAKRLAYIYAR
-916 ARNRYKDTPIL
+916 ARNRYKDTPVL

-955 QLTDAHFIQHLE
+955 QLTDAEFDTHL
-967 HLDSADAVT
+967 A
-976 SRRAIASEMEHAI
+976 RAANDRAKASEMEHAI
-989 RSHIRKHTDEDPV
+989 RSHIRRHTDEDPV

-1008 ERLNDILKTLGERWD
+1008 ERLNDILTALGEQWN
-1023 EVIAQLREIIDELRS
+1023 EVVAQLQKIIDELKS
-1038 GKASATDAPEDLP
+1038 GKAGAADAPGDLP
-1051 EHCAPFLRTV
+1051 EHYAPFLRTV
-1061 LDVMY
+1061 LDVVCA
-1066 SGQTPTLDELLRLK
+1066 GQTPTPTPAELLRLK
-1080 DVTVELVELLIQELQ
+1080 DVTVELVDLLVQELKA
-1095 SNRNI
+1095 NPRI
-1100 WSPHKRAA
+1100 WSPTKMPDQENLR
-1108 QDALNGQLFD
+1108 DGVLFD
-1118 YLMRLRPSLVGT
+1118 RVMRLCPPLVDADT
-1130 HKAGV
+1130 AGV
-1135 LADKLIEQARANHD
+1135 LADKLMEQARANHD
-1149 KLVQL
+1149 KLVQV

>member
-10 KPFIAQVQMLGWAH
+10 KPFVAQLQAQGWSH
-24 IEGSLD
+24 IEGSID
-30 DPAITDRSNFAEAIQ
+30 DPSVTGRSRFAEVIQ
-45 ESVLRAQLRALNPR
+45 EGVLRERVRALNPG
-59 PDGTPWLDEAR
+59 PDGQPWLDEAR

-75 ATITRLGTHKLMEAN
+75 AAITRLGTHKLMEAN

-103 EGLPGWNS
+103 EGLPGWDG

-143 FNSAKQ
+143 YNSGKA
-149 FIVPDLVLLVNGI
+149 FIVPDLVLLVNGL
-162 PLIVVECKSPSIPEP
+162 PLVVVECKSPSIPEP

-190 QRKAAFEVDENEGNE
+190 QRKAAFEIDDNEGNE
-205 SLFATNQLLV
+205 ALFATNQLLI
-215 ATSFDQAR
+215 ATSFDEAR
-223 VGCVGAAFEH
+223 VGCIGSGLEH

-238 TVVGPDGTGS
+238 TVVGPDGAGS
-248 EAHILACLN
+248 EIE
-257 AVIPVQAGIQ
+257 V
-267 NNTVI
+267 
-272 PAQAGIQNN
+272 AQKLGR
-281 AVIPAQAGIQNH
+281 P
-293 GTELPPRRGLSEQ
+293 GLSEQ
-306 ERLIAGLLAPA
+306 ERLIAGLLTPA
-317 HLLDVIKNFLLFM
+317 HLLDVVRNFLLFM
-330 QIGGQTI
+330 QVGGQTI
-337 KSVCRYPQ
+337 KSVCRYQQ

-356 KTGQTRLQHGE
+356 KTGKTRLQHGE

-389 LVRKMRADPALRRF
+389 LVRKMRADAQLRRF

-408 TDRKDLQRQL
+408 TDRKDLQSQL
-418 SATATLTGEI
+418 SVTATLTGEV

-438 KALARRKGPGLIF
+438 KVLARRKGPGLIF

-469 ADDLPKVDEPKA
+469 ADDLPKVEEPKA
-481 RYKAA
+481 VYGQSDKAGQTSA
-486 EKFEV
+486 DRFEV
-491 LNEDDGILVLVD
+491 LNEDDSILVLVD

-572 TATGAIK
+572 TANGAIK
-579 DGTSLDELFEDLFR
+579 DGASLDELFEDLFR

-609 KGHIFEA
+609 KGHIFDA
-616 PALIADKARDILRH
+616 PALIADKARDMLRH
-630 YVTNILPNGY
+630 YVTYILPNGY

-647 SRLAVIRYFEAL
+647 SRLAAIRYFEAL
-659 RQARDALLTEAEA
+659 KKARDELLAEA
-672 LSPQDKALDDET
+672 DGLSPQDKALDDEA
-684 LCQRPPKVQAVVQA
+684 LCQRPPQVQAVVQA
-698 WRYRETLARIE
+698 WRYRDTLSRIE

-721 PAWKAW
+721 PAWKTW

-742 PLFHTD
+742 PLFHAD
-748 LTKTDPLTFLVVK
+748 PAKTDPLAFLVVK

-815 LKEALSAYADEDVQ
+815 LKEALAAYADEDVE
-829 GTLASLRDEVPVL
+829 GALASLKDEVPVL
-842 RDRHLRVVDLFRQR
+842 RDRHLRVADLFRTQ
-856 GIESLEDAE
+856 GIESLDDTE
-865 ACIEALGSER
+865 ACVEVLGSEK
-875 LRAEFAVKLKS
+875 LRAEFAVKLKA

-897 PEGLPYV
+897 PEGLPYSG
-904 ADAKWLAYLYAR
+904 DAKRLAYIYAR
-916 ARNRYKDTPIL
+916 ARNRYKDTPVL
-927 GKDVGAKVRKLID
+927 GKDVGAKVRRLID

-945 LGIDPKIPPI
+945 LGIEPKIPPI
-955 QLTDAHFIQHLE
+955 QLLDAEFDTHV
-967 HLDSADAVT
+967 A
-976 SRRAIASEMEHAI
+976 RAASDRAKASEMEHAI

-1008 ERLNDILKTLGERWD
+1008 ERLNEILLRFSEQWN
-1023 EVIAQLREIIDELRS
+1023 EVIAQLQQIIDELRT
-1038 GKASATDAPEDLP
+1038 GKASAADAPGDLP

-1061 LDVMY
+1061 LDVVCA
-1066 SGQTPTLDELLRLK
+1066 GQTPTPAELLRLK
-1080 DVTVELVELLIQELQ
+1080 DVTVELVDLLVQELQ
-1095 SNRNI
+1095 GNRGI
-1100 WSPHKRAA
+1100 WSPSKRAD
-1108 QDALNGQLFD
+1108 QDNLNGQLFEH
-1118 YLMRLRPSLVGT
+1118 LMRLRPPLVDADM
-1130 HKAGV
+1130 AGV
-1135 LADKLIEQARANHD
+1135 LADKLMEQARASHD
-1149 KLVQL
+1149 KLLQV